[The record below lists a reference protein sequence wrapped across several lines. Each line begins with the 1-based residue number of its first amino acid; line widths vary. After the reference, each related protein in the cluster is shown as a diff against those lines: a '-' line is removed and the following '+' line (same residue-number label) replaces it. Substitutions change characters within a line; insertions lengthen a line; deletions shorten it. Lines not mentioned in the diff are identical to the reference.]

1 MLNLNVILIVVAV
14 AALAVCYG
22 LVKLKQA
29 NNEIERITKSNAEL
43 TAKNEQLKTQKAV
56 AETQVKN
63 AKVRKENETK
73 SVSTDRNE
81 LIDGLHATGDL
92 RD

>member
-1 MLNLNVILIVVAV
+1 MNLMLLGAGVVAV
-14 AALAVCYG
+14 AVGYALF
-22 LVKLKQA
+22 KLKQA
-29 NNEIERITKSNAEL
+29 NDEIERVLKTNGEL
-43 TAKNEQLKTQKAV
+43 TAKNEQLEMQKVV

-63 AKVRKENETK
+63 AKVRKDNETK
-73 SVSTDRNE
+73 SIASDRSK

>member
-1 MLNLNVILIVVAV
+1 MNLMLLVAGVVAV
-14 AALAVCYG
+14 AVGYALF
-22 LVKLKQA
+22 KLKQA
-29 NNEIERITKSNAEL
+29 NDEIERVLKTNGEL
-43 TAKNEQLKTQKAV
+43 AAKNEQLQMQKAV

-63 AKVRKENETK
+63 AKVRKDNETK
-73 SVSTDRNE
+73 SIASDRSK

>member
-1 MLNLNVILIVVAV
+1 MMNLMLLVAGVVAV
-14 AALAVCYG
+14 AVGYALF
-22 LVKLKQA
+22 KLKQA
-29 NNEIERITKSNAEL
+29 NDEIERILKTNGEL
-43 TAKNEQLKTQKAV
+43 TAKNEQLQMQKAV

-63 AKVRKENETK
+63 AKVRKDNETK
-73 SVSTDRNE
+73 SITSDRSK

>member
-1 MLNLNVILIVVAV
+1 MSLNLILIAAGV
-14 AALAVCYG
+14 AAVAVCYG
-22 LVKLKQA
+22 LFKLRQA
-29 NNEIERITKSNAEL
+29 NNEIERVLKSNAEL
-43 TAKNEQLKTQKAV
+43 EAKNEQLKTQKAV

-73 SVSTDRNE
+73 AISCDRDK
-81 LIDGLHATGDL
+81 LIDGLHSSGDL

>member
-1 MLNLNVILIVVAV
+1 MMNLMLLVAGVVAV
-14 AALAVCYG
+14 AVGYALF
-22 LVKLKQA
+22 KLKQA
-29 NNEIERITKSNAEL
+29 NDEIERILKTNGEL
-43 TAKNEQLKTQKAV
+43 TAKNTQLQMQKAV

-63 AKVRKENETK
+63 ANVRKDNETK
-73 SVSTDRNE
+73 SIASDRSK